1 MLVLLDEDA
10 NIDNL
15 QKSIRINK
23 YEYGSWVKGIS
34 HRNKN
39 KCLTSKI
46 SRMKF
51 DLAHGKKKKRN
62 KMSSLNLK
70 I

>member
-1 MLVLLDEDA
+1 MLVFLDEDA

-23 YEYGSWVKGIS
+23 YEYGSRVKGVS

-39 KCLTSKI
+39 KCLTSKT
-46 SRMKF
+46 SKTKF
-51 DLAHGKKKKRN
+51 DLVHGKKNKK
-62 KMSSLNLK
+62 K
-70 I
+70 